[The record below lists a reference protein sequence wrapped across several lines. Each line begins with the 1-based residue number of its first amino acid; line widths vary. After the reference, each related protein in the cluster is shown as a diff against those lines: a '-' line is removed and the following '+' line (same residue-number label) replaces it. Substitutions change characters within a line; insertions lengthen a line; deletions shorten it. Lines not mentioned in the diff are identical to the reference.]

1 MLNAAASEDQA
12 TQLNKMLGYDGTT
25 ADGINS
31 FCRKILEASPKLDPK
46 VTVEVVNQWWLNSAV
61 GFTLYSPFAQTLKQ
75 NYHVEGEIHD
85 FSTESMYEITRAWSL
100 NHTHGMID
108 AGCPPP
114 YPRQCIIANAAY
126 FKADWKDPFEQEKS
140 ILGDFRREDGSK
152 VQVKY
157 MNRLFRDIDLYQDE
171 TLQAL
176 YLPLGEGAFQ
186 MEFYLPQEG
195 KQVCDVLSTVRE
207 KGFPKKGETG
217 PAQVMLPS
225 FDLLCNNSSLTDDVQ
240 NHFQVSLSDTDRS
253 PAKYPLPGEDK
264 DGVGIELSNVAHIA
278 RIIVNE
284 KGAEAA
290 AVTTNVTYTTNN
302 GVRLFYATR
311 PFVFVIRE
319 VGSGIVF
326 FNGVFAGGT
335 K

>member
-1 MLNAAASEDQA
+1 
-12 TQLNKMLGYDGTT
+12 
-25 ADGINS
+25 
-31 FCRKILEASPKLDPK
+31 
-46 VTVEVVNQWWLNSAV
+46 
-61 GFTLYSPFAQTLKQ
+61 
-75 NYHVEGEIHD
+75 
-85 FSTESMYEITRAWSL
+85 
-100 NHTHGMID
+100 
-108 AGCPPP
+108 
-114 YPRQCIIANAAY
+114 
-126 FKADWKDPFEQEKS
+126 
-140 ILGDFRREDGSK
+140 
-152 VQVKY
+152 
-157 MNRLFRDIDLYQDE
+157 
-171 TLQAL
+171 
-176 YLPLGEGAFQ
+176 
-186 MEFYLPQEG
+186 
-195 KQVCDVLSTVRE
+195 
-207 KGFPKKGETG
+207 
-217 PAQVMLPS
+217 MLPS

-319 VGSGIVF
+319 VGSGIIF